1 MTALMEKIRQ
11 EHKSIAEE
19 VSQLFRETHE
29 FLSATTA
36 NREEQAKKQAQYL
49 HQFHQ
54 NLQQTNREFL
64 TETTK
69 ERLAQA
75 QALHQELEQTNREF
89 LTEATKERFA

>member
-49 HQFHQ
+49 HQFQQ
-54 NLQQTNREFL
+54 N
-64 TETTK
+64 
-69 ERLAQA
+69 
-75 QALHQELEQTNREF
+75 LEQTTHEF
-89 LTEATKERFA
+89 LAETAKNRTEQAKAQKQYLHQFRQDLFVSIFGTHI